1 MTTLIGTVDG
11 IHDLDG
17 GGGAVALAGRAVTDL
32 TTQWAL
38 TDGDT
43 LWRTGAD
50 GNWTEVIHLD
60 GPDPATCL
68 LAVDDG
74 VLVGTRGAHLLR
86 VRAEGLDDV
95 PGFEALPARA
105 DWYTPWGGPADV
117 RSLAEGDGVA
127 YVNVHVGGIA
137 RSGDGGRTWTATPLD
152 IHTDVHQVV
161 AVPGRVLAAAGDG
174 GLLSSTDG
182 GDTWHQDTDG
192 LHATYARAVAVAGD
206 TVLLTASTGPRTRQA
221 AVYRRPLAGGTFER
235 CEDGLP
241 GWFTDNIDTRCLAAH
256 GDEAVFGT
264 ADGRVY
270 RSSDAGVT
278 WHQAAADLP
287 RVTAVAM

>member
-11 IHDLDG
+11 IHDLD
-17 GGGAVALAGRAVTDL
+17 GGAVALAGRAVTDL

-43 LWRTGAD
+43 IWRMAAD
-50 GNWTEVIHLD
+50 GSWTEVVRLV
-60 GPDPATCL
+60 GPDAGTCL
-68 LAVDDG
+68 LPVDDG
-74 VLVGTRGAHLLR
+74 LLVGTAGAHLVR
-86 VRAEGLDDV
+86 VRAEGLDEV
-95 PGFEALPARA
+95 PAFEALPARKE
-105 DWYTPWGGPADV
+105 WYTPWGGPADV
-117 RSLAEGDGVA
+117 RSLAEADGVA

-137 RSGDGGRTWTATPLD
+137 RSDDGGRTWTATPLD

-182 GDTWHQDTDG
+182 GTTWTQETDG

-206 TVLLTASTGPRTRQA
+206 TVVLTASTGPRTRHA

-241 GWFTDNIDTRCLAAH
+241 GWFADNIDTRCLAASE
-256 GDEAVFGT
+256 GEVVFGT
-264 ADGRVY
+264 ADGHVY
-270 RSSDAGVT
+270 RSTDAGEH
-278 WHQAAADLP
+278 WHEVASDLP
-287 RVTAVAM
+287 RVTAVALAS